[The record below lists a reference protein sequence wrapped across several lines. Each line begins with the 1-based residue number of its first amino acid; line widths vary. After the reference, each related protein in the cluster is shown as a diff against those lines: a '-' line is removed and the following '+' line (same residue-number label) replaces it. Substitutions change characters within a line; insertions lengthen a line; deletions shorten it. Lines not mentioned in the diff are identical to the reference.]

1 MEALHQRK
9 SIPSQN
15 RESAHALPFPSLAS
29 MDGVQISPET
39 GSDPTNPSRLPA
51 SSPPENHSRIPPHLT
66 FILLSTSIAAR
77 VTPGV
82 RVVWLVQGDKV
93 CKTKPDRPPASLQN
107 TTTCVAPEYR
117 SMNGCHTHPF
127 LIFAALLL
135 LGLHFRAVGQ
145 PALPT
150 LITNLLVARSI
161 DRSSLPSNGIPTEV
175 EAVVTYIDP
184 EWGMMMVAQGTNG
197 IFVTANSLPYTPG
210 DLLQIRGS
218 IIRGEFAPSLDASP
232 PGNVARIGT
241 APLPAPFEMTGGRL
255 LRGQEDAQRIRIQ
268 AILGQSRIEPDGRNI
283 LHLVSEFG
291 EFTAYLPPRSKTAV
305 STNRIGSQLT
315 LVGVCGTEFNALGQ
329 YLNFNLFL
337 NTTNDIQFNSA
348 EPTPPF
354 ELPVRNLRDVFSF
367 RLGNDR
373 LQFVRV
379 EGTVT
384 HAGLG
389 FCILQNN
396 QESIRMRNPPSGAR
410 PAIGQQLDLV
420 GIPQPDQFGPIL
432 TACQFR
438 VLSSGN
444 PPQAQPLSTQ
454 GSIQY
459 NKQNGLRV
467 LCEGVV
473 RLANSQSGMH
483 TLSLQRSPGESLD
496 VVIHSTPSVV
506 PPLEALE
513 VDARLRVVGVLE
525 PETTTLLQKST
536 PRILVASWDDVS
548 VLQISP
554 STRIHRIATFS
565 SLTALVVLAISSV
578 VIIRRLRGQDDALRE
593 HQRHRSNL
601 QQRYDLLI
609 ERAVDLIYTLD
620 QNGRVLSLNQA
631 ALRFFGVKPHE
642 ARGRSVLDIV
652 VPEHRETVRSRM
664 QSRLAEPESE
674 SPFQVDVFDRAGDR
688 RTLEI
693 TSRIVLVGEATPQI
707 EGVARD
713 ITARRRIEEALRALV
728 ATAVSGSGEA
738 FFQRVVRCIGET
750 LNVDYAL
757 VGCPSATIPDT
768 IETLA
773 VWALGKPAGTT
784 TYPVAGSPCAEVLE
798 RNVLCIHQ
806 GLQERFPNTPIL
818 NHLSADAYIG
828 YRLHTTDGRSLGTL
842 AILHRTPFHPTQ
854 YQLQLLEILAA
865 RVGAEI
871 DRLRTEAHSH
881 TVTESLRRTNV
892 LLLNLNR
899 HHIHGSADLSRMLE
913 TIAGHAVEGIHVA
926 RVSVWLISPD
936 RRALVCAALVGPG
949 GPLLPVQEPI
959 TVSDHPAYFAAIE
972 TERFIS
978 VLDAQT
984 DPRTRSFAAPYLIPL
999 GITSMLD
1006 GPIRIEGHV
1015 VGSLCVEHIGPPR
1028 VWTEGE
1034 THLAGAMADMASV
1047 ALQTNR
1053 RAGAERELDRRT
1065 RLLQNLAKLSRAM
1078 LTVDS
1083 ADSAIGAVIH
1093 GIGPA
1098 TNGDRC
1104 YFFARHTCPTTG
1116 RDVVSQR
1123 HEWCAPGIPAELPNP
1138 VLQNFDI
1145 EDNFPRWVEAFDR
1158 GEPICGSIR
1167 SFPRPEMDILEP
1179 QGILSLLAVPVVVG
1193 HRWVGF
1199 IGFDACR
1206 EERHWE
1212 RYEIDLLTTIASDLG
1227 RSLEQWATKRALQ
1240 EKEIHYESV
1249 VEVLAEGVMVAERSG
1264 RFTRANANASRI
1276 LGHSAEQLRDIDLH
1290 STTWSVIREDG
1301 SRLPNHEFP
1310 ALRTLLTGEPCTGFI
1325 MGIRRPD
1332 GDRCWISANTRPL
1345 PDPATGE
1352 VNSVVISF
1360 VDITESRR
1368 NRLELERARDAAEAS
1383 NRAKADFLTIISHEV
1398 RTPLNAVLGYADL
1411 LEQEIAD
1418 ADLRHYVRTIR
1429 QSGENLLEI
1438 INEILDFSKLEA
1450 GRLKLESEPCDLLE
1464 VSFAVAEL
1472 LSERAASKGLALGF
1486 DWHPE
1491 VPRHI
1496 SGDAGRIRQIL
1507 TNLLGNAVK
1516 FTHSGHIVLSSRLL
1530 PAEPTYPQ
1538 RIRIQVEDTGPGI
1551 PADKHSLLFQRF
1563 SMVDTSLTRR
1573 TGGTGLG
1580 LAISRQLAEAMGGTV
1595 GFASDDGKGSTF
1607 WFDLPLQPTSTP
1619 STNPPAA
1626 PPGTRLILAVHSHLA
1641 ARLITHQC
1649 RHWGIETSLVDSATG
1664 LSVLADCAASAR
1676 PFAAVIAEAP
1686 LTPAIAKAIHDH
1698 ELPFIL
1704 LESLPHPPHRPEASS
1719 APTLR
1724 RPFLHPD
1731 RLAGAIDAVLSPES
1745 RRPGGTHPPARLL
1758 DSVQGT

>member
-1 MEALHQRK
+1 
-9 SIPSQN
+9 
-15 RESAHALPFPSLAS
+15 
-29 MDGVQISPET
+29 
-39 GSDPTNPSRLPA
+39 
-51 SSPPENHSRIPPHLT
+51 
-66 FILLSTSIAAR
+66 
-77 VTPGV
+77 
-82 RVVWLVQGDKV
+82 
-93 CKTKPDRPPASLQN
+93 
-107 TTTCVAPEYR
+107 
-117 SMNGCHTHPF
+117 MNGCCTHPF
-127 LIFAALLL
+127 LFRASLLLLL
-135 LGLHFRAVGQ
+135 LGQHFRTLGQ
-145 PALPT
+145 PSRPS
-150 LITNLLVARSI
+150 LITNVLDARTI
-161 DRSSLPSNGIPTEV
+161 DRTSLPSNGVPIEV
-175 EAVVTYIDP
+175 NAVVTYIDP

-197 IFVTANSLPYTPG
+197 IFVTSNLLSFTPG
-210 DLLQIRGS
+210 DLVRIQGS
-218 IIRGEFAPSLDASP
+218 VIRGEFAPSLDASA
-232 PGNVARIGT
+232 PGSVTRIGT
-241 APLPAPFEMTGGRL
+241 SPLPSPFELTGGRL
-255 LRGQEDAQRIRIQ
+255 LRGQEDAQRIRIR
-268 AILGQSRIEPDGRNI
+268 AILGQTRIERDGRNV

-291 EFTAYLPPRSKTAV
+291 EFTAYLPPRSNAAI

-337 NTTNDIQFNSA
+337 NSTNDIEFNTSDS
-348 EPTPPF
+348 TPLF
-354 ELPVRNLRDVFSF
+354 ELPVRSPRDVFGF
-367 RLGNDR
+367 RLGDDR
-373 LQFVRV
+373 LHFVRV

-384 HAGLG
+384 HVGEG
-389 FCILQNN
+389 FCILQRD
-396 QESIRMRNPPSGAR
+396 QEAIRMRLTASTPR
-410 PAIGQQLDLV
+410 PVIGQRLDLV
-420 GIPQPDQFGPIL
+420 GIPQPDDFGPIL

-438 VLSSGN
+438 VLSSGT
-444 PPQAQPLSTQ
+444 PPLAQPLSAN
-454 GSIQY
+454 GHIQS
-459 NKQNGLRV
+459 NDQNGLRV
-467 LCEGVV
+467 ICEGSV
-473 RLANSQSGMH
+473 RLASTQSGLH
-483 TLSLQRSPGESLD
+483 ILSIQRTPNESLE
-496 VVIHSTPSVV
+496 VLINSSAGLI
-506 PPLEALE
+506 PPPEALE
-513 VDARLRVVGVLE
+513 VDAQIRVVGVLE
-525 PETTTLLQKST
+525 PKTDSPRQKSS

-554 STRIHRIATFS
+554 ARRIHRIATFS
-565 SLTALVVLAISSV
+565 SLSALVVLGISSV
-578 VIIRRLRGQDDALRE
+578 IVIRRLRGQDNALRE
-593 HQRHRSNL
+593 HQRHRSDL

-620 QNGRVLSLNQA
+620 QDGRVLSFNQA

-642 ARGRSVLDIV
+642 ARDRSVLDIV
-652 VPEHRETVRSRM
+652 VPEHRESVRSRM
-664 QSRLAEPESE
+664 QARLAEPESE
-674 SPFQVDVFDRAGDR
+674 SPFQVDVFDHAGDR

-693 TSRIVLVGEATPQI
+693 TSRVVRLGEAPPHI

-757 VGCPSATIPDT
+757 VGCPSVTIPDT

-773 VWALGKPAGTT
+773 LWALGKPAAGAS
-784 TYPVAGSPCAEVLE
+784 YPVPGSPCAEVLD
-798 RNVLCIHQ
+798 RNFLCIHQ
-806 GLQERFPNTPIL
+806 GLRERFPNAAIL
-818 NHLSADAYIG
+818 QQLSAEAYVG
-828 YRLHTTDGRSLGTL
+828 YRLHTTNGRSLGTL
-842 AILHRTPFHPTQ
+842 AILHRSPFHPTQ

-881 TVTESLRRTNV
+881 AVTESLRRTND

-926 RVSVWLISPD
+926 RVSVWLLSPD
-936 RRALVCAALVGPG
+936 RRALVCAALVGPA
-949 GPLLPVQEPI
+949 GPLPPVAEPI
-959 TVSDHPAYFAAIE
+959 NVSEHPAYFAAIE

-984 DPRTRSFAAPYLIPL
+984 DPRTRSFAKPYLIPL

-1015 VGSLCVEHIGPPR
+1015 VGSLCVEHVGRPR

-1034 THLAGAMADMASV
+1034 THLASAMADMASV
-1047 ALQTNR
+1047 ALQTSR

-1083 ADSAIGAVIH
+1083 ADSAVGAVVH

-1098 TNGDRC
+1098 TNADRC
-1104 YFFARHTCPTTG
+1104 YYFIRHTSPTTG

-1123 HEWCAPGIPAELPNP
+1123 HEWCAPGIPAELLNP
-1138 VLQNFDI
+1138 VLQNFDLQGT
-1145 EDNFPRWVEAFDR
+1145 FPRWAEAFER
-1158 GEPICGSIR
+1158 GEPVYGPIR
-1167 SFPRPEMDILEP
+1167 SFPRPETDIFEP
-1179 QGILSLLAVPVVVG
+1179 QGILSLLCVPVLVG
-1193 HRWVGF
+1193 QRWVGF

-1264 RFTRANANASRI
+1264 RFTRVNANASRI
-1276 LGHSAEQLRDIDLH
+1276 LGISAEQLRNSDLL
-1290 STTWSVIREDG
+1290 STSWSIIQENG
-1301 SRLPNHEFP
+1301 SRLPNHDFP
-1310 ALRTLLTGEPCTGFI
+1310 ALRTLQTGEPCTGFI

-1345 PDPATGE
+1345 RDPGTGE

-1360 VDITESRR
+1360 VDITESRK

-1438 INEILDFSKLEA
+1438 INDILDFSKLEA
-1450 GRLKLESEPCDLLE
+1450 GRLKLESEPFDILE
-1464 VSFAVAEL
+1464 VSYAVAEL
-1472 LSERAASKGLALGF
+1472 LSVRASSKGLTLAF

-1491 VPRHI
+1491 VPRQI
-1496 SGDAGRIRQIL
+1496 SGDAGRIRQII
-1507 TNLLGNAVK
+1507 TNLVGNAVK
-1516 FTHSGHIVLSSRLL
+1516 FTHSGHILLSSRLL
-1530 PAEPTYPQ
+1530 PAEPAYPQ

-1551 PADKHSLLFQRF
+1551 PADKHPLLFQRF

-1580 LAISRQLAEAMGGTV
+1580 LAISRQLAEAMDGSV
-1595 GFASDDGKGSTF
+1595 GFASEPSKGSTF
-1607 WFDLPLQPTSTP
+1607 WFDLPLPPNATA
-1619 STNPPAA
+1619 STNAPAA
-1626 PPGTRLILAVHSHLA
+1626 PPGTRLILALHSPLA
-1641 ARLITHQC
+1641 SRLISHQC
-1649 RHWGIETSLVDSATG
+1649 RHWGIETSVVDSAAG
-1664 LSVLADCAASAR
+1664 LSVLADSAASAR

-1686 LTPAIAKAIHDH
+1686 LTPAIAKALHQH
-1698 ELPFIL
+1698 GLPFIL
-1704 LESLPHPPHRPEASS
+1704 LEAPASTTHRTDHPAAI

-1731 RLAGAIDAVLSPES
+1731 QLAAAIDAVLSPES
-1745 RRPGGTHPPARLL
+1745 RRSGSSSTPVRLL
-1758 DSVQGT
+1758 DTVRGT